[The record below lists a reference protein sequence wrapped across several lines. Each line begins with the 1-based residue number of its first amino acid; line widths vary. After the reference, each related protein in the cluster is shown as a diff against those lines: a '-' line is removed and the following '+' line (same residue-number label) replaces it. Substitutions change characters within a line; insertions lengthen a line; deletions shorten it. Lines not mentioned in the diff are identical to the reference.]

1 VCGVTT
7 ITMIITNLNYF
18 ATRALLI
25 VSLILIVVYLIGDP
39 IVSSRED
46 RAFYF
51 AAPAIVMSIVA
62 FGISFREKSS
72 FLSILLVVNGIIL
85 VVDGII
91 VNYNY
96 LIAGYFASQASGFIL
111 ALVVLGTGIVKS
123 IMTFRKTQTTKTT

>member
-1 VCGVTT
+1 MMMT
-7 ITMIITNLNYF
+7 TNLNYF

-25 VSLILIVVYLIGDP
+25 VSLILIVVYLVGDP
-39 IVSSRED
+39 VVPSRED

-51 AAPAIVMSIVA
+51 AAPAIVMSIIA
-62 FGISFREKSS
+62 FGISFREKSV
-72 FLSILLVVNGIIL
+72 FVSILLVINGIIL

-96 LIAGYFASQASGFIL
+96 LIAGYLPSQASGFIL
-111 ALVVLGTGIVKS
+111 ALVVLGIGIVKS